1 MEIITKNNIKKYST
15 YKNSGVEWLGEIPEH
30 WNLTRLTNIGKFS
43 ASGIDKLI
51 KKNES
56 LVKIINYT
64 DVYRNLNLSIDSK
77 IKFMEVTTSKSNRLK
92 NLVKKGDLIFLPS
105 SETLEDLGLCA
116 LVKENIENLAFSYHV
131 LRFEFTRE
139 LALNFKKYFTNNHTI
154 LNEFS
159 KKGTGSIRKT
169 LNRNDFRNIMVLLPP
184 LSEQTKIAEFLD
196 DKTKKIDEA
205 IAIKTQQIN
214 LLKERKQILIHK
226 AVTRGLDT
234 NVKLKNSGV
243 EWIGEIPVHWEVKKV
258 RYVFNLGKGL
268 TITKENLRDKGIFCV
283 NYGEIHSKYG
293 FELDTNIHKL
303 KCVNEDYLSSNS
315 SALISNGD
323 FIFADTSEDI
333 EGSGNFTYLK
343 SDNKIFAGYHTVIA
357 KPKFQIES
365 RFFAYIFESESFRN
379 QIRTKVK
386 GVKVYSITQ
395 SILKQPYVWFPSK
408 EEQKEIVDYLDLGTK
423 KIARAIGL
431 KSEEIEKL
439 KEYKSSLINS
449 VVTGK
454 VRVC

>member
-30 WNLTRLTNIGKFS
+30 WEVIKLKYLSEIKTGYTPITSDSSNFSKNGTIWAKPDNLNDFNLIKNSKEKVSSKGIKSQNIIPKNSILVCCIGTIGKF
-43 ASGIDKLI
+43 GIAG
-51 KKNES
+51 
-56 LVKIINYT
+56 V
-64 DVYRNLNLSIDSK
+64 
-77 IKFMEVTTSKSNRLK
+77 
-92 NLVKKGDLIFLPS
+92 DLITNQQINSIIFNTKISNKYGKYLIANCK
-105 SETLEDLGLCA
+105 SEFNKWANGN
-116 LVKENIENLAFSYHV
+116 VVS
-131 LRFEFTRE
+131 
-139 LALNFKKYFTNNHTI
+139 I
-154 LNEFS
+154 LNTS
-159 KKGTGSIRKT
+159 AQK
-169 LNRNDFRNIMVLLPP
+169 NIYFLLPP

-423 KIARAIGL
+423 KIATAIGL